1 MNVFKKLFMGLF
13 LVCLLT
19 GCIGEEYDF
28 TPPTVTLNDYPSLNE
43 ELIEANIN
51 WRVENNEQL
60 EKETEDILSFARDQK
75 QFHINSGQK
84 VSYDFD
90 NQDFAIEE
98 LNVSVWKNDKEI
110 KLDLN
115 NERSFYFP
123 KEEGEYVIVFDL
135 RSDRGIAQYV
145 GNIAIQ

>member
-1 MNVFKKLFMGLF
+1 MDVFLKLFIGLF
-13 LVCLLT
+13 LVFILT

-43 ELIEANIN
+43 ELIEANID
-51 WRVENNEQL
+51 WRIGNNEQL
-60 EKETEDILSFARDQK
+60 EKETEDILSFAREQK
-75 QFHINSGQK
+75 QFRINSGQK

-98 LNVSVWKNDKEI
+98 LNVSVWKNDKEK
-110 KLDLN
+110 KLELN
-115 NERSFYFP
+115 DERSFHFP
-123 KEEGEYVIVFDL
+123 KEDGKYVIVFDL
-135 RSDRGIAQYV
+135 RSDRGTAQYV